1 MRMNDMRTRLRDE
14 IARTIRRGA
23 SYVDVRYYPREDS
36 EFLLL
41 MQGNLKA
48 VDQSSTTG
56 LGVRVL
62 FKGAWGFAAA
72 SSRDAVAAV
81 FEHAFA
87 NAEAAAR
94 LVSWPIELAPR
105 TPVTARYES
114 PCAEDVFTIPL
125 HDKIA
130 FLQQIDQQL
139 THPRVA
145 QRITHLFAV
154 TKTILFLDSDGAEIE
169 KTIHE
174 VFAQMNVV
182 GVEAGGMSQTR
193 SFDLRNRGQGTRG
206 WESLRDPAR
215 FSAHAPRI
223 VEELCQVLDAPQCP
237 KDERAVIL
245 LPGIMFLQTH
255 EVIGHALE
263 LDRILGYELSYA
275 GGSFVRLE
283 DFGRLRYGSEKLTVR
298 ADATLPNSP
307 GSFGYDDDGIPCQSN
322 VLIDQGMLTSAI
334 TSRQT
339 ILEANKKAGRQIFS
353 ASGGC
358 ARASAY
364 NRVPLERMTNINIDA
379 GRDGTLDDIVRTTK
393 RGIVLDGA
401 RSWSIGSN
409 REQFH
414 FACDIGW
421 LVEDGVKK
429 GVVKNPTYGM
439 NTLPFWRALSAVGD
453 ATTSELVWVPNCG
466 KGLPSQAMFLG
477 HAVPI
482 CRFDNVPI
490 GR

>member
-1 MRMNDMRTRLRDE
+1 MKDMRPRLRAE
-14 IARTIRRGA
+14 ISRIMRRGA
-23 SYVDVRYYPREDS
+23 SYVDARYYPREDA
-36 EFLLL
+36 EFILL
-41 MQGNLKA
+41 MQGNLKT
-48 VDQSSTTG
+48 VDQSSTSG
-56 LGVRVL
+56 VGVRVL
-62 FKGAWGFAAA
+62 YKGAWGFAAA
-72 SSRDAVAAV
+72 SAKESLNTV
-81 FEHAFA
+81 FDHAFA

-94 LVSWPIELAPR
+94 LVTWPVELAPR

-114 PCAEDVFTIPL
+114 PCAEDVFTVPL
-125 HDKIA
+125 QDKVA
-130 FLQQIDQQL
+130 FLQQIDKQL
-139 THPRVA
+139 THPRVV
-145 QRITHLFAV
+145 QRIAHVYAV
-154 TKTILFLDSDGAEIE
+154 TKTILFVDSDGADIE

-174 VFAQMNVV
+174 IFADMTVV
-182 GVEAGGMSQTR
+182 GVEPGGMSQTR
-193 SFDLRNRGQGTRG
+193 SYDLRNRGQGTRG
-206 WESLRDPAR
+206 WELLRDPAR

-223 VEELCQVLDAPQCP
+223 VTELCQVLDAPQCP

-275 GGSFVRLE
+275 GGSFVKLD

-307 GSFGYDDDGIPCQSN
+307 GSFGYDDDGIPCQNN
-322 VLIDQGMLTSAI
+322 VLIDRGILTSAI

-339 ILEANKKAGRQIFS
+339 ILEANKKGGRQIFG

-364 NRVPLERMTNINIDA
+364 NRVPLERMTNINIDP
-379 GRDGTLDDIVRTTK
+379 GSDGSLEDIVRATP
-393 RGIVLDGA
+393 RGIIMDGA

-421 LVEDGVKK
+421 LVENGVRQD
-429 GVVKNPTYGM
+429 VVKNPTYGM
-439 NTLPFWRALSAVGD
+439 DTLPFWRALSAVGD
-453 ATTSELVWVPNCG
+453 AASSELVWVPNCG

-477 HAVPI
+477 HMVPI